1 MMRFLSCAR
10 RPIVG
15 ILGWLLLVG
24 SVRGEAPAR
33 PLVLWYDRPAAVW
46 TEALPVGNGRLGGMV
61 FGGRRDEARAS
72 AFSLDERIQLNEDTF
87 WKGGPYDPSR
97 EGAWKHLEEARRL
110 VFADELVE
118 AHRLIDREMLASPR
132 RQQPYQPVADLRL
145 DFPEPPAGAVEEY
158 RRELDLDRAVATT
171 TYRRDGVAYRREVF
185 CSAVDQ
191 VMVVRLTASEP
202 GAITFGAGFDTPHEK
217 SESRAL
223 GDEEIALTVRPAEG
237 VLRCYTQVR
246 VLTEGGA
253 IAVDAGDPRLR
264 VKGADSAML
273 LLAAGTNFVDYQ
285 DTTGEP
291 EPVVAQQIERAAAKG
306 YDRLLAEHLVAHRE
320 LFRRVDLDLGVTEAA
335 RQPTNRRLKAFAK
348 QDDPQLVELF
358 FQYGRYLL
366 ISSSR
371 AGCQPANL
379 QGLWNDLVSPP
390 WESKYTCNINAEM
403 NYWPA
408 EPLALSECH
417 EPLLKLIEELAESG
431 QRTAK
436 NHYNATGW
444 VLHHNTD
451 LWRATAPV
459 DGPAWGM
466 WPTGGAWLCQHLWYR
481 YEYTGDA
488 AFLRRAYPIMKGA
501 AEFLLATLVEDPN
514 TGFLVT
520 CPSISPE
527 NRRRRHPGVK
537 GGISLC
543 AGPTMDVQL
552 LNDLFDHCRQAAG
565 VLGGDEDFC
574 ERLRAAQERFP
585 PMRIGSAGQLQ
596 EWQDDYD
603 LKVPEPQHRHVS
615 HLYGLFP
622 SDQITAG
629 KTPEL
634 FAAAR
639 RSLELRGDGGTGWAK
654 AWKINL
660 WAHLHEGDH
669 AYKLV
674 ESLLTTGTYTNLFDA
689 HPPFQIDGNF
699 GGANGVAEMLVQ
711 SYADIHSDGVSGR
724 VHLLP
729 ALPSRW
735 PKGRVTGLRARGGM
749 RIDLSWK
756 GGVLE
761 SVVVSAPDAPVRG
774 EFTYR
779 GVPQEIELPQ
789 GGSRRLTLEDF
800 SEG

>member
-1 MMRFLSCAR
+1 MKRFTFRERQPAA
-10 RPIVG
+10 V
-15 ILGWLLLVG
+15 ILGLLVLAG
-24 SVRGEAPAR
+24 STLAETPAR

-61 FGGRRDEARAS
+61 FGGRRDAS
-72 AFSLDERIQLNEDTF
+72 TDQGFSLDERLQFNEDTF
-87 WKGGPYDPSR
+87 WTGGPYDPSR
-97 EGAWKHLEEARRL
+97 EGAWKHLDEARRL
-110 VFADELVE
+110 IFAGKLVE
-118 AHRLIDREMLASPR
+118 AHQLIDREMIASPR
-132 RQQPYQPVADLRL
+132 RQQSYQPVADLRL
-145 DFPEPPAGAVEEY
+145 DFAEPSEGAVTQY
-158 RRELDLDRAVATT
+158 RRELDLDRAIATT
-171 TYRRDGVAYRREVF
+171 TYLLDGVEYRREGF

-191 VMVVRLTASEP
+191 VLVVRLTASRP
-202 GAITFGAGFDTPHEK
+202 GTLSFDAAFQTPHAKREVEAAGTNGIAITVKPKNGAM
-217 SESRAL
+217 
-223 GDEEIALTVRPAEG
+223 
-237 VLRCYTQVR
+237 RCYTQMR
-246 VLTEGGA
+246 VLTDGGGLEIEGDQV
-253 IAVDAGDPRLR
+253 AVKDADA
-264 VKGADSAML
+264 VTIV
-273 LLAAGTNFVDYQ
+273 LAAGTNFIDYQ
-285 DTTGEP
+285 DTSGEP
-291 EPVVAQQIERAAAKG
+291 EPVVEQRVIRAAAKG
-306 YDRLLAEHLVAHRE
+306 YERLLSDHLADYRE
-320 LFRRVDLDLGVTEAA
+320 WFRRVDLDLGVTQAVD
-335 RQPTNRRLKAFAK
+335 QPTDQRLKAFAK

-371 AGCQPANL
+371 PGCQPANL

-390 WESKYTCNINAEM
+390 WNSKYTCNINAEM

-408 EPLALSECH
+408 ESLGLSECH

-436 NHYNATGW
+436 NHYNAPGW

-481 YEYTGDA
+481 YEYSGDE

-501 AEFLLATLVEDPN
+501 AEFLLATLAEDPN

-527 NRRRRHPGVK
+527 NRRLRHPDVKSGVS
-537 GGISLC
+537 IC
-543 AGPTMDVQL
+543 AGPTMDIQL
-552 LNDLFDHCRQAAG
+552 LNDLFDHCREAAG
-565 VLGGDEDFC
+565 LLGVDEEFS
-574 ERLRAAQERFP
+574 ERLGAAQERFP
-585 PMRIGSAGQLQ
+585 PMRVGSAGQLQ
-596 EWQDDYD
+596 EWQDDHD
-603 LKVPEPQHRHVS
+603 LKIPEPQHRHVS
-615 HLYGLFP
+615 HLYGLYP
-622 SDQITAG
+622 SDQITADT
-629 KTPEL
+629 TPEL

-660 WAHLHEGDH
+660 WAHLREGDH

-674 ESLLTTGTYTNLFDA
+674 ESLLTTGTYPNLFDA

-711 SYADIHSDGVSGR
+711 SYAAIDSGSVVGR

-735 PKGRVTGLRARGGM
+735 PKGRVTGLRTRGGL
-749 RIDLSWK
+749 RIELSWNN
-756 GGVLE
+756 GELE
-761 SVVVSAPDAPVRG
+761 SMEVAAPDRDVRARLI
-774 EFTYR
+774 YR
-779 GVPQEIELPQ
+779 GVTLEVELPS
-789 GGSRRLTLEDF
+789 GGHRRLTLGDF
-800 SEG
+800 EPS